1 MPRGFFFGLNF
12 CSQQECPGSERMR
25 REPKPLMGYED
36 SAVRIGNCG
45 TQQHQI
51 TGHCFGGV
59 FLFGALPKPNRMTL
73 IAVMGRSAFFYD
85 E

>member
-1 MPRGFFFGLNF
+1 
-12 CSQQECPGSERMR
+12 
-25 REPKPLMGYED
+25 MGYED
-36 SAVRIGNCG
+36 SAGRIGNCG
-45 TQQHQI
+45 TQQLQI
-51 TGHCFGGV
+51 IGHCFGGA